1 MPAAQSLQAE
11 KKGMV
16 IKMRRIKVA
25 AIQPKYLRIPQEF
38 DFLKDD
44 YKNSPNE
51 IMEHFLKVQME
62 VTFHLL
68 EQAGREGCDIVTTC
82 EDVTG
87 TSNYAIDITE
97 NNIFPKLLEL
107 TVPIVEKRLSELSK
121 KYSMYIIGCY
131 NKRIENRNYNVAS
144 VFDRGG
150 NICGEYRK
158 THLPPYEQWQI
169 TEGDDINTIE
179 LDFGKIGISICYD
192 MMFSEFVQV
201 QALKGAEIIFHPTAG
216 YGWYDSIGEA
226 TLRTRAND
234 NNVYIVTAKNYV
246 YNGAGNSSIIDFW
259 GQVQTDAGFYENV
272 IVTKEIDLDFKKT
285 QPDWFFPAQVCN
297 ISQVGERKLKE
308 RRPELYGTISEILHE
323 KLKSPD
329 REALEKLFR
338 KIKSGECH
346 W

>member
-1 MPAAQSLQAE
+1 MG
-11 KKGMV
+11 K
-16 IKMRRIKVA
+16 IKVG
-25 AIQPKYLRIPQEF
+25 AIQPKYLNIPQEF
-38 DFLKDD
+38 DFLQDV
-44 YKNSPNE
+44 YRNSPIE
-51 IMEHFLKVQME
+51 ITEYFLKDQME
-62 VTFHLL
+62 VTFSLL

-87 TSNYAIDITE
+87 TSNYATDITKM
-97 NNIFPKLLEL
+97 NIFPELLEL
-107 TVPIVEKRLSELSK
+107 SVPIVEARLSEISK

-131 NKRIENRNYNVAS
+131 NKRIENNNYNVAS
-144 VFDRGG
+144 IFNRKGA
-150 NICGEYRK
+150 ICGEYLK
-158 THLPPYEQWQI
+158 THLPPNEQWQV
-169 TEGDDINTIE
+169 TEGDDISVFE

-234 NNVYIVTAKNYV
+234 NSVYIVTAKNYV
-246 YNGAGNSSIIDFW
+246 FNSAGNSSIIDFW

-285 QPDWFFPAQVCN
+285 QPDWFFPSQVSN
-297 ISQVGERKLKE
+297 ISQVGIRKLKE

-323 KLKSPD
+323 KLKTPD
-329 REALEKLFR
+329 QEALEKLFL
-338 KIKSGECH
+338 KIKSGQCH